1 MNFIIFDLEATCG
14 WIGENRQSEIIE
26 IGAVKLNE
34 KLEIVSEFQSFVRP
48 VINPELTEF
57 CTKLTSITQANVDQA
72 DTFPYVIAKFILWCS
87 QGESQGNIKVFGEP
101 FWLCSWGFYDKRQ
114 LKQDCE
120 YWGMDTAW
128 LKNHISIKHQHGAM
142 LSKEMYP
149 AYLRQG
155 YTETKAKQMCKALNR
170 GVGMKTALEDL
181 GIPLEGTHHRGIDD
195 ARNIAKIFI
204 QIFDQL
210 TFK

>member
-1 MNFIIFDLEATCG
+1 MNYIIFDLEATCG
-14 WIGENRQSEIIE
+14 WIGEDRQSEIIE
-26 IGAVKLNE
+26 IGAVKLSE
-34 KLEIVSEFQSFVRP
+34 KLEVIDEFQSFVRP

-57 CTKLTSITQANVDQA
+57 CTKLTSITQADVDSA
-72 DTFPYVIAKFILWCS
+72 YDFSVVATAFELWCS
-87 QGESQGNIKVFGEP
+87 EVPVDGGGMEFTD
-101 FWLCSWGFYDKRQ
+101 FWLCSWGFYDKKQ

-120 YWGMDTAW
+120 HWSMDTAW
-128 LKNHISIKHQHGAM
+128 INKHISIKHQHGAM

-195 ARNIAKIFI
+195 ARNISKIFVK
-204 QIFDQL
+204 IFDQL
-210 TFK
+210 KFK